1 MKSVAKVLIVDDDKD
16 IAEVISLVLKKEQID
31 SSIINDSSKALEVIS
46 SKNFD
51 YDLILLD
58 IMMPGLSGTE
68 VCSRVRDIVNIPI
81 IFVSAK
87 SEMVDKIVGYEIGGD
102 DYITKPFDNTELVL
116 KVKSHLRLN
125 KRSNLRN
132 VGNIIKIGEISL
144 NTESFEVKKNDK
156 RVDLSTR
163 EFELLR
169 YLMENAGIALS
180 KEQIFENVWGSEYG
194 DIGTVAVNIK
204 SVRDKL
210 EDNDKYIL
218 TIWGY
223 GYKFVRVID
232 DETNIWS
239 SVIKRK
245 FLILISIIVLI
256 NACSLALWYNV
267 RIKPTFIH
275 NDYIRRE
282 IETKEIKKEYESIEK
297 LELELKR
304 ISKKYETR
312 FSVLDDNQKTVVEVY
327 VKNTDFFLFS
337 DVVKVDDEMFIIT
350 AYLHRDF
357 SVASMVLSMIFFQ
370 IFVIFVLMTSTF
382 YATGKTII
390 NPIQRIVNDIRAYK
404 FGKKPVRNEVSTE
417 LDIIQ
422 NEFVNL
428 VDSLEEEKREQNRII
443 ASISHDIKTPLT
455 SIISYSY
462 LLDDDSLSR
471 EEIVK
476 YSVKIN
482 EKAHHIKN
490 ILGTFDEYLTSYDNK
505 KLKLDDIL
513 VKDIVSDLITDY
525 KVE

>member
-1 MKSVAKVLIVDDDKD
+1 MAKVLIVDDDKD

-232 DETNIWS
+232 AETNI
-239 SVIKRK
+239 
-245 FLILISIIVLI
+245 
-256 NACSLALWYNV
+256 
-267 RIKPTFIH
+267 
-275 NDYIRRE
+275 
-282 IETKEIKKEYESIEK
+282 
-297 LELELKR
+297 
-304 ISKKYETR
+304 
-312 FSVLDDNQKTVVEVY
+312 
-327 VKNTDFFLFS
+327 
-337 DVVKVDDEMFIIT
+337 
-350 AYLHRDF
+350 
-357 SVASMVLSMIFFQ
+357 
-370 IFVIFVLMTSTF
+370 
-382 YATGKTII
+382 
-390 NPIQRIVNDIRAYK
+390 
-404 FGKKPVRNEVSTE
+404 
-417 LDIIQ
+417 
-422 NEFVNL
+422 
-428 VDSLEEEKREQNRII
+428 
-443 ASISHDIKTPLT
+443 
-455 SIISYSY
+455 
-462 LLDDDSLSR
+462 
-471 EEIVK
+471 
-476 YSVKIN
+476 
-482 EKAHHIKN
+482 
-490 ILGTFDEYLTSYDNK
+490 
-505 KLKLDDIL
+505 
-513 VKDIVSDLITDY
+513 
-525 KVE
+525 